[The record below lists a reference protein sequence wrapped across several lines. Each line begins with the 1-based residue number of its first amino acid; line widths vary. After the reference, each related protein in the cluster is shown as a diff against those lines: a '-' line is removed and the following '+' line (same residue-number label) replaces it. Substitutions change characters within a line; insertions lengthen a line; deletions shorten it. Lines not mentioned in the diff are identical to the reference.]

1 MGLLVSRVLR
11 SIRITNNQQLITMKF
26 IAAAIQM
33 LASPDK
39 DSNLREAEA
48 KVREAA
54 ARGAKVAALP
64 EVFNW
69 RGDKKDEEK
78 YAEPIPG
85 PTADLMARLARD
97 LGIYLLSG
105 SVLEEIPGSSKA
117 YNTSLLFDPKGNAIA
132 LYRKIHLFDVD
143 IENGVTT
150 IESET
155 RQPGEEVVVAE
166 TEFCSMGLTIC
177 YDLRFPELY
186 RALVV
191 KGAQVIFV
199 PSAFTAFT
207 GEAHW
212 EPLLRARAIE
222 NQVYIIAPDQ
232 IGKNPRSFATY
243 GNSMIID
250 PWGRVLARA
259 SDLPTVIFA
268 EIDLD
273 YLAKVRA
280 ELPSLT
286 HRKVL

>member
-1 MGLLVSRVLR
+1 
-11 SIRITNNQQLITMKF
+11 MKF
-26 IAAAIQM
+26 LAAAIQM

-166 TEFCSMGLTIC
+166 TEFCPMGLTIC

-243 GNSMIID
+243 GNSMIVD

>member
-1 MGLLVSRVLR
+1 
-11 SIRITNNQQLITMKF
+11 MKF

-166 TEFCSMGLTIC
+166 TEFCPMGLTIC

-186 RALVV
+186 RALVA